1 MIENKEDIEKIK
13 KIDVSSIGYMG
24 RKMYFCSGNNSEKK

>member
-13 KIDVSSIGYMG
+13 KNRCMKYWLYRKKDVFL
-24 RKMYFCSGNNSEKK
+24 RW